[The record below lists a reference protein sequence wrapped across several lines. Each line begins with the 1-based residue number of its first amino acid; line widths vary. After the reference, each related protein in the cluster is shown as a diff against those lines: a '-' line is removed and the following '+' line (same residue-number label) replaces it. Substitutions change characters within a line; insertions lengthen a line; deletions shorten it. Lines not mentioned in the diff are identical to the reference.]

1 MPRALFYVP
10 EPADALG
17 EGELEGVAMATRF
30 VTGIVLTA
38 LTLSVAACRS
48 ETTQVAE
55 APGTAPAANASHEG
69 HVGAR
74 VFFVEPKNGATVKS
88 PVKFVFG
95 NDQVQIAPVPAGE
108 VKEARAD
115 MGHYH
120 LGVDAD
126 CLPAGTV
133 IPKAEPG
140 ATPGNAGSWI
150 HFGTGSN
157 NIEMSLTPG
166 PHKFSVEVGDDLH
179 RAVAGLCE
187 TISVTVE

>member
-1 MPRALFYVP
+1 MVI
-10 EPADALG
+10 
-17 EGELEGVAMATRF
+17 RF
-30 VTGIVLTA
+30 VSGVLIAAFVLTV
-38 LTLSVAACRS
+38 SACRS

-55 APGTAPAANASHEG
+55 APAAAPAADASHEGG

-95 NDQVQIAPVPAGE
+95 NDQVQISPVPQGE

-120 LGVDAD
+120 LGVDTD
-126 CLPAGTV
+126 CLPAGTI
-133 IPKAEPG
+133 IPKAEAG

-150 HFGTGSN
+150 HFGTGSD

-166 PHKFSVEVGDDLH
+166 THKFSVEVGDDLH
-179 RAVAGLCE
+179 RAVEGLCE